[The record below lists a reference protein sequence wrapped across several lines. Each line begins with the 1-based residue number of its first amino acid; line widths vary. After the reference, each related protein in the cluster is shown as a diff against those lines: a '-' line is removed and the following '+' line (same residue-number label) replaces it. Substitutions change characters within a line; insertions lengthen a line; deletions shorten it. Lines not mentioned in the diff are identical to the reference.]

1 MASISTIKKA
11 AAFCEQ
17 RLYSKTKNYNS
28 NNQYYYEDVPSDIF
42 ELCYNDIIKWNDE
55 LKIQNF
61 FTTMTEHIRENDYD
75 AT

>member
-1 MASISTIKKA
+1 VSH
-11 AAFCEQ
+11 
-17 RLYSKTKNYNS
+17 RVVTK
-28 NNQYYYEDVPSDIF
+28 EDALAMCDKD
-42 ELCYNDIIKWNDE
+42 NDYAKKWNDE